1 MDNEGECKKVDII
14 GTGNRYLMKKVMK
27 VPATVHKRKEMEKNK
42 LAEEFFTIEAQI
54 IMVDQLCKNNTE
66 IDNYELIKGQ
76 VQKKLQGY
84 KSQDVIKKLYNVEKF
99 ITYEGILKELYNS
112 QMLCHYCKQP
122 MFLLYELVR
131 EQKQWTL
138 DRIDNYQGHNEDN
151 VVASCLECNLKR
163 RRTSKDAFTFT
174 KQLHIVR
181 EE

>member
-1 MDNEGECKKVDII
+1 MEESECKKVDIM

-27 VPATVHKRKEMEKNK
+27 VPPSVHKRKEMEKNK
-42 LAEEFFTIEAQI
+42 LPDEFFTVEAQLQMI
-54 IMVDQLCKNNTE
+54 DGLYKNNTE
-66 IDNYELIKGQ
+66 IANYDLIKSQ
-76 VQKKLQGY
+76 ILKKLQGY
-84 KSQDVIKKLYNVEKF
+84 KSQDSIKKLYNAKKF
-99 ITYEGILKELYNS
+99 ITYEGILKELYES

-151 VVASCLECNLKR
+151 IVASCLECNLKR

-174 KQLHIVR
+174 KQLLIVR